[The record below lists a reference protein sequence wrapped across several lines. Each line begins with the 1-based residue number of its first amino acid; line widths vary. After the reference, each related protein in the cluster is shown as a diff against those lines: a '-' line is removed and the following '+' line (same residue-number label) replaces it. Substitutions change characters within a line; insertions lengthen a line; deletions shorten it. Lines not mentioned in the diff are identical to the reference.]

1 MITWLIDIA
10 HVVAPALSQV
20 FLQSNAQDE
29 GGGGWLLLAGPAAGV
44 AVYTALFRYYRN
56 TDKSH
61 SFERETL
68 IESKPVTGSDAKVDE
83 VRGTKRT
90 SIPGNNVSK
99 HRERV
104 QRVE

>member
-1 MITWLIDIA
+1 MTALLIGLLIPLASSGDTPWI
-10 HVVAPALSQV
+10 
-20 FLQSNAQDE
+20 
-29 GGGGWLLLAGPAAGV
+29 LLLGPAGAV
-44 AVYTALFRYYRN
+44 AVYWGLFQYYRN

-68 IESKPVTGSDAKVDE
+68 IESKPVTGSDAKIDE

-90 SIPGNNVSK
+90 SIPGNNVSN

>member
-1 MITWLIDIA
+1 MSDDNGL
-10 HVVAPALSQV
+10 
-20 FLQSNAQDE
+20 
-29 GGGGWLLLAGPAAGV
+29 WLLALGPAGAS
-44 AVYTALFRYYRN
+44 ALYWALYRYYRN

-90 SIPGNNVSK
+90 SIPGNNVSN